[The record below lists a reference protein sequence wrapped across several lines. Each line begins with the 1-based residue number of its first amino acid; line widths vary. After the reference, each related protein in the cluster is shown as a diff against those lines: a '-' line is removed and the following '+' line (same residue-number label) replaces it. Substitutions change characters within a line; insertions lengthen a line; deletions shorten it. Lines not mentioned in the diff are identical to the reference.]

1 MTLLRAAPFLTFG
14 KMSQNQPSWHLLI
27 VLPLP
32 TTMMIRHV
40 AAAMLLALLLAPTL
54 NAWTLLFRPLSPRLR
69 PSVGTAMFATPK
81 KKRTKTKT
89 DNFLDAE
96 IVPDSAATKMTA
108 AATTGVVG
116 RSGGGG
122 RGGGDKQIKTQDDM
136 TLLQLSLEQYSAEE
150 FKKTRIP
157 FMDLAGQAKID
168 VRLALMA
175 DIDGVQYGI
184 GVPFDAAAAI
194 VIERPSPANDPR
206 AASTVMG
213 DPKTLNFVSPDDN
226 DNEELMAIMAT
237 QLCEQVN
244 PDLRL
249 LRTPRVLTIKGP
261 IDEVTGRWKDQ
272 LLPEPVPVQKLI
284 DPFEGDEAK
293 DDGASFFL
301 DFMRNELGEATFNKV
316 MAQDPDPELM
326 TDELMEL
333 FNIPSEEE
341 MAKEMY
347 EPENLER
354 YIDEEFG
361 NIDRDVA
368 ALRLVAYF
376 FKGGQ
381 SYSLVKLLTPFPL
394 VAKFVE
400 GRFEFLQKQEEELV
414 IPRLEELYRDDLQN
428 AGLELNA

>member
-1 MTLLRAAPFLTFG
+1 M
-14 KMSQNQPSWHLLI
+14 
-27 VLPLP
+27 
-32 TTMMIRHV
+32 MMIRHV
-40 AAAMLLALLLAPTL
+40 AAAMSAMLLAPTL

-69 PSVGTAMFATPK
+69 PAVGTALFAAPK

-89 DNFLDAE
+89 DTFLDAE
-96 IVPDSAATKMTA
+96 IVPDSAATKVTA
-108 AATTGVVG
+108 AVATGVVG
-116 RSGGGG
+116 RSDGGG
-122 RGGGDKQIKTQDDM
+122 RGGASQSKTQDDM

-157 FMDLAGQAKID
+157 FMDLAGQTKID

-194 VIERPSPANDPR
+194 VIERPAPANDPR

-226 DNEELMAIMAT
+226 ENEELMAIMAT

-293 DDGASFFL
+293 DNGASFFL

-316 MAQDPDPELM
+316 MEQDPDPELM
-326 TDELMEL
+326 TDDLLEL

-347 EPENLER
+347 EPENMER
-354 YIDEEFG
+354 YLDEEFG

-428 AGLELNA
+428 AGLELKA